1 MGMDEIY
8 SRRSIRKYKDEMLPL
23 EVINDILDAGRV
35 APSGN
40 NKQPWK
46 FLVYAGEKKTQLLKA
61 MEIGVQ
67 RERKGDAKLSTYFSD
82 PRYGSFVIANTLHT
96 LRAAPVIIIV
106 INPYGKSPF
115 EQTAAQERVAE
126 IIDSLSIGA
135 AVENML
141 LKAQELEI
149 GSLWVG
155 ESFWA
160 YPELMQYLNEPGQ
173 LVCAIAL
180 GYADEAPTAR
190 PRKELKDIVDYFID

>member
-1 MGMDEIY
+1 MSIDEIY
-8 SRRSIRKYKDEMLPL
+8 SRRSIRKYKDEMIPL
-23 EVINDILDAGRV
+23 KAINDILDAARV

-46 FLVYAGEKKTQLLKA
+46 FLVYAGKKKTQLLEA
-61 MEIGVQ
+61 METGVK

-82 PRYGSFVIANTLHT
+82 PRYGNFVIANTLHT

-106 INPYGKSPF
+106 INPYGKDPF
-115 EQTAAQERVAE
+115 EHATAQERVTE

-141 LKAQELEI
+141 LKAQALGI

-160 YPELMQYLNEPGQ
+160 YSELMQYLNEPGQ

-180 GYADEAPTAR
+180 GYADESPAAR
-190 PRKELKDIVDYFID
+190 PRKVLKDIVDYFVD